1 MASKAEKDFIKLS
14 YKAFVDMVKQRGF
27 PSDVKKLAKRAK
39 IESKKGY
46 DFFLKWF
53 TELAPEDKEVIAG
66 EIQHFTRQ
74 KKDTIEK
81 MLKFRFEEL
90 DPVDEDKKKFKE
102 ITEFSVAVK
111 GATFTFGRFNP
122 PTVGHM
128 KLATKMKSVSG
139 TDPVLIYTTHTT
151 DKKKNPL
158 TNAQIRK
165 FMNPMLPRGINVMSS
180 TARTV
185 FEVVVDL
192 YNKGYRKIK
201 MVVGS
206 DRIKEF
212 ETLLNKY
219 NGVKSSH
226 GHYNFTKIEVVSAG
240 ERDPDAE
247 GASGMSASKMRH
259 LAYADQEDEFIKALP
274 RGYRLGRQLY
284 TAVRKGMGLT
294 EDFPDFMLSE
304 VYTDTHVPQVHEWG
318 SQEGREY
325 AQDFTPYEPV
335 VDWRKISTWREQEDL
350 PKKVLLY
357 KEKMYKELKSERDDF
372 VKRYGDRADEVM
384 HATAMTMA
392 KRKYGYT

>member
-1 MASKAEKDFIKLS
+1 MSVVKDQTNFIKLAAKGF
-14 YKAFVDMVKQRGF
+14 KAMAKSVSF
-27 PSDVKKLAKRAK
+27 DVELKKLALDAAK
-39 IESKKGY
+39 HAKKGY
-46 DFFLKWF
+46 LTFQNWF
-53 TELAPEDKEVIAG
+53 QKLPYEDKLALGG
-66 EIQHFTRQ
+66 ELSFFTKQ
-74 KKDTIEK
+74 KDKTIEK
-81 MLKFRFEEL
+81 MLKFKFEQKEL
-90 DPVDEDKKKFKE
+90 KDFKN
-102 ITEFSVAVK
+102 ITEVK
-111 GATFTFGRFNP
+111 SKRATFTFGRFNP

-128 KLATKMKSVSG
+128 KLAAKMKEKG
-139 TDPVLIYTTHTT
+139 AGDDILIYTTHTT

-165 FMNPMLPRGINVMSS
+165 FMNPMLPRGINVQSS
-180 TARTV
+180 ASRTV

-192 YNKGYRKIK
+192 YDQGYRYVQ

-206 DRIKEF
+206 DRIMEF
-212 ETLLNKY
+212 KNLLVKY
-219 NGVKSSH
+219 NGVKGKRH
-226 GHYNFTKIEVVSAG
+226 GYYNFKSINVVSAG
-240 ERDPDAE
+240 DRDPDSE
-247 GASGMSASKMRH
+247 GVSGMSASKMRH
-259 LAYADQEDEFIKALP
+259 LAYSDQEDEFIKALP
-274 RGYRLGRQLY
+274 KGYRLGRQLY
-284 TAVRKGMGLT
+284 TAVRKGMGIN
-294 EDFPDFMLSE
+294 EDFPDFMYE
-304 VYTDTHVPQVHEWG
+304 TYTDTHVPQVHEWG

>member
-1 MASKAEKDFIKLS
+1 MSAQIDFIKLAHS
-14 YKAFVDMVKQRGF
+14 AFVAMALDKRFPKDVQDLAREAEKQ
-27 PSDVKKLAKRAK
+27 
-39 IESKKGY
+39 SKKGY
-46 DFFLKWF
+46 LYFLKWF
-53 TELAPEDKEVIAG
+53 SELPPEDKDVVAA
-66 EIQHFTRQ
+66 EIQIWTNQ
-74 KKDTIEK
+74 NKKTIEK
-81 MLKFRFEEL
+81 MLKFKFESNLKE
-90 DPVDEDKKKFKE
+90 FKD
-102 ITEFSVAVK
+102 ITEMAVKAK

-122 PTVGHM
+122 PTVGHVH
-128 KLATKMKSVSG
+128 LAVKMKAVAAG
-139 TDPVLIYTTHTT
+139 DDIFIYTSHTT

-165 FMNPMLPRGINVMSS
+165 FMNPMLPRGINVSAS
-180 TARTV
+180 PARTI
-185 FEVVVDL
+185 FDVVVDI
-192 YNKGYRKIK
+192 YNKGYRSVK

-206 DRIKEF
+206 DRVSEF

-219 NGVKSSH
+219 NGANTRY
-226 GHYNFTKIEVVSAG
+226 GTYNFKSIKVVSAG

-247 GASGMSASKMRH
+247 GVSGMSASYMRH
-259 LAYADQEDEFIKALP
+259 LAYSDNEDEFLKALP
-274 RGYRLGRQLY
+274 TGYRLGDQLY
-284 TAVRKGMGLT
+284 KAVRKGMGIR
-294 EDFPDFMLSE
+294 EMFPDFMYE
-304 VYTDTHVPQVHEWG
+304 VYTNTHVPQVHEWG

-372 VKRYGDRADEVM
+372 KKRYGDRADEVM

>member
-1 MASKAEKDFIKLS
+1 MAVSRGLPKDILQLALQGIK
-14 YKAFVDMVKQRGF
+14 
-27 PSDVKKLAKRAK
+27 
-39 IESKKGY
+39 ESKKGY
-46 DFFLKWF
+46 DFFIKWIKS
-53 TELAPEDKEVIAG
+53 LPQDDRNIIAG
-66 EIQHFTRQ
+66 EIQHFSRQ
-74 KKDTIEK
+74 KKRTLEK
-81 MLKFRFEEL
+81 MLQIRFEQKEL
-90 DPVDEDKKKFKE
+90 KDFKDIRE
-102 ITEFSVAVK
+102 ASVK
-111 GATFTFGRFNP
+111 GVTFTLGRFNP

-128 KLATKMKSVSG
+128 KLAAKMKSVSG
-139 TDPVLIYTTHTT
+139 SDPVMIFTTHTT

-165 FMNPMLPRGINVMSS
+165 FMNPMLPRGINVMPSK
-180 TARTV
+180 ARTV

-192 YNKGYRKIK
+192 YNKGYRKVK

-212 ETLLNKY
+212 ETLLYKY
-219 NGVKSSH
+219 NGVKSRH
-226 GHYNFTKIEVVSAG
+226 GYYNFESIKVVSAG
-240 ERDPDAE
+240 ERDPDSE
-247 GASGMSASKMRH
+247 GVSGMSASKMRH
-259 LAYADQEDEFIKALP
+259 LAYSDQEDEFIKALP
-274 RGYRLGRQLY
+274 RGYRLGSQLY
-284 TAVRKGMGLT
+284 QAVRKGMGVS
-294 EDFPDFMLSE
+294 EMFPDFMYE

-350 PKKVLLY
+350 PKKVLAY

-372 VKRYGDRADEVM
+372 KKRYGERADEVM

>member
-1 MASKAEKDFIKLS
+1 MSTKAQDNFNKLVIKSLEVMAVTRGMPKDVIDLAVAGHKQAE
-14 YKAFVDMVKQRGF
+14 
-27 PSDVKKLAKRAK
+27 
-39 IESKKGY
+39 KGY
-46 DFFLKWF
+46 DFFIKWIKS
-53 TELAPEDKEVIAG
+53 LPYDDRNIIAG
-66 EIQHFTRQ
+66 EIQHFSRQ
-74 KKDTIEK
+74 KKRTLEK
-81 MLKFRFEEL
+81 MLKIRFEQKEL
-90 DPVDEDKKKFKE
+90 KSFKD
-102 ITEFSVAVK
+102 ITEVKSK

-128 KLATKMKSVSG
+128 KLAAKMKEKG
-139 TDPVLIYTTHTT
+139 AGDDILIYTTHTT

-165 FMNPMLPRGINVMSS
+165 FMNPMLPRGISVQSS
-180 TARTV
+180 ASRTV

-192 YNKGYRKIK
+192 YNQGYRDVQMI
-201 MVVGS
+201 VGS
-206 DRIKEF
+206 DRIMEF
-212 ETLLNKY
+212 KNLLVKY
-219 NGVKSSH
+219 NGVKGKRH
-226 GHYNFTKIEVVSAG
+226 GYYNFKSINVVSAG
-240 ERDPDAE
+240 DRDPDSE
-247 GASGMSASKMRH
+247 GVSGMSASKMRH
-259 LAYADQEDEFIKALP
+259 LAYSDQEADFINALP
-274 RGYRLGRQLY
+274 RGYRLGKQLY
-284 TAVRKGMGLT
+284 SAVRKGMGIT

-325 AQDFTPYEPV
+325 AQSFTPYEPV

-372 VKRYGDRADEVM
+372 KKRYGERADEVM